1 MLRLDAQA
9 PSATP
14 INPPRRVSA
23 QEVAGMLGVSAR
35 TVLREA
41 AAGRMP
47 GAMRVA
53 TRWTFDREM
62 IETWITS
69 RTTPLPPPEPDA
81 APEPRRNAAASR
93 PTSISAARLTGSAS
107 KLKDAKSG
115 AAWGQTIST
124 LLALKRRASSAV

>member
-1 MLRLDAQA
+1 
-9 PSATP
+9 
-14 INPPRRVSA
+14 VSA
-23 QEVAGMLGVSAR
+23 QEVAVLLGVSAR

-62 IETWITS
+62 IETWIKN
-69 RTTPLPPPEPDA
+69 RTTPLPPSEPDA

-93 PTSISAARLTGSAS
+93 PTSTCAARLTGSARRS
-107 KLKDAKSG
+107 AAEKSG

-124 LLALKRRASSAV
+124 LLALKRRASSAA